1 MERPH
6 RQTDGGV
13 WREIALRPVR
23 VITDLSVSPWPGQRA
38 VVTIG
43 AYDGVHLGHRAVI
56 RQVRER
62 AAELRALSVVVT
74 FDRHPASVVRPDAAP
89 RLLTTPEQKIELLSQ
104 TGVDAVVV
112 VPFSAEQAKETPV
125 DFVTR
130 VLVNA
135 LRVQAVIVGS
145 DFHFGHMRQGNI
157 TLLREMGERHDFTC
171 EPIVLVPR
179 ADGVNEPVSS
189 TAIRRAL
196 AGGEIDSAT
205 RMLGRAH
212 EVRGVVIEGDQR
224 GRTIGFPTAN
234 VNIPSGMCLP
244 ADGVYAGIYRH
255 PDGTEHSCA
264 INLGRRPTFYANQD
278 YSLLEAYLLDFAGDL
293 YGEEAAVQFVAF
305 LRSEKQFGGLDEL
318 KEQLV
323 KDIDSARAAV
333 LARRSN

>member
-1 MERPH
+1 
-6 RQTDGGV
+6 
-13 WREIALRPVR
+13 VR

-56 RQVRER
+56 RQVRDR
-62 AAELRALSVVVT
+62 AAELGALSVVVT

-130 VLVNA
+130 VLVDA
-135 LRVQAVIVGS
+135 LHVQAVIVGS
-145 DFHFGHMRQGNI
+145 DFHFGHMRQGNV

-234 VNIPSGMCLP
+234 VNIPAGMCLP
-244 ADGVYAGIYRH
+244 ADGVYAGIYRR

-278 YSLLEAYLLDFAGDL
+278 YSLLEAYLLDFTGDL
-293 YGEEAAVQFVAF
+293 YGEDAAVQFVAF

-318 KEQLV
+318 KDQLV
-323 KDIDSARAAV
+323 KDIESARAAV

>member
-1 MERPH
+1 M
-6 RQTDGGV
+6 
-13 WREIALRPVR
+13 R
-23 VITDLSVSPWPGQRA
+23 VITDLSVSPWPDQRA

-62 AAELRALSVVVT
+62 AAALGALSVVVT
-74 FDRHPASVVRPDAAP
+74 FDRHPASVVRPEAAP

-130 VLVNA
+130 VLVDT
-135 LRVQAVIVGS
+135 LRTKAVIIGS
-145 DFHFGHMRQGNI
+145 DFHFGHMRQGNV

-234 VNIPSGMCLP
+234 VNIPAGMCLP
-244 ADGVYAGIYRH
+244 SDGVYAGIYRR
-255 PDGTEHSCA
+255 PDGSEHSCA

-278 YSLLEAYLLDFAGDL
+278 YSLLEAYLLDFTGDL

-305 LRSEKQFGGLDEL
+305 LRSEKQFGGLHEL

-323 KDIDSARAAV
+323 KDIESARAAV

>member
-1 MERPH
+1 M
-6 RQTDGGV
+6 
-13 WREIALRPVR
+13 R
-23 VITDLSVSPWPGQRA
+23 VITDLSVSPWPDQRA

-56 RQVRER
+56 RQVRQR
-62 AAELRALSVVVT
+62 AAELGALSVVVT

-89 RLLTTPEQKIELLSQ
+89 RLLTTPDQKIELLSQ

-130 VLVNA
+130 VLVDA
-135 LRVQAVIVGS
+135 LRIQAVIVGS
-145 DFHFGHMRQGNI
+145 DFHFGHMRQGNV
-157 TLLREMGERHDFTC
+157 TLLREMGERHDFSC

-234 VNIPSGMCLP
+234 VNIPTGMCLP
-244 ADGVYAGIYRH
+244 ADGVYAGIYRR
-255 PDGTEHSCA
+255 PDGTEYSCA

-278 YSLLEAYLLDFAGDL
+278 YSLLEAFLLDFTGDL

-333 LARRSN
+333 LARRGN

>member
-1 MERPH
+1 MERPR
-6 RQTDGGV
+6 RQTNGGV
-13 WREIALRPVR
+13 WREIALRLVR
-23 VITDLSVSPWPGQRA
+23 VITDLSASPWPDQRA

-56 RQVRER
+56 RQVKER
-62 AAELRALSVVVT
+62 AAALGALSVVVT
-74 FDRHPASVVRPDAAP
+74 FDRHPASVVRPESAP

-112 VPFSAEQAKETPV
+112 VPFSADQAKETPV

-130 VLVNA
+130 ILVNA
-135 LRVQAVIVGS
+135 LRTQTVIVGS
-145 DFHFGHMRQGNI
+145 DFHFGHMRQGNV

-212 EVRGVVIEGDQR
+212 EVRGVVVEGDQR

-234 VNIPSGMCLP
+234 VNIPTGMCLP
-244 ADGVYAGIYRH
+244 SDGVYAGIYRR
-255 PDGTEHSCA
+255 PDGTEYSCA
-264 INLGRRPTFYANQD
+264 INLGRRPTFYTNQD

-293 YGEEAAVQFVAF
+293 YGEKAAVQFVAF

-318 KEQLV
+318 KQQLV
-323 KDIDSARAAV
+323 KDIENARAAV
-333 LARRSN
+333 LARRGS

>member
-1 MERPH
+1 
-6 RQTDGGV
+6 
-13 WREIALRPVR
+13 VR

-56 RQVRER
+56 RQVRDR
-62 AAELRALSVVVT
+62 AAELGALSVVVT

-112 VPFSAEQAKETPV
+112 VPFSTEQAKETPV
-125 DFVTR
+125 DFVMR
-130 VLVNA
+130 VLVNT
-135 LRVQAVIVGS
+135 LHTQAVIVGS
-145 DFHFGHMRQGNI
+145 DFHFGHMRQGNV

-234 VNIPSGMCLP
+234 VNIPAGMCLP
-244 ADGVYAGIYRH
+244 ADGVYAGIYRR

-278 YSLLEAYLLDFAGDL
+278 YSLLEAYLLDFTGDL
-293 YGEEAAVQFVAF
+293 YGEDAAVQFVAF

-323 KDIDSARAAV
+323 KDIESARAAV

>member
-1 MERPH
+1 M
-6 RQTDGGV
+6 
-13 WREIALRPVR
+13 R
-23 VITDLSVSPWPGQRA
+23 VITDLSVSPWPDQRA

-62 AAELRALSVVVT
+62 AAALGALSVVVT
-74 FDRHPASVVRPDAAP
+74 FDRHPASVVRPEAAP

-104 TGVDAVVV
+104 TGVDAVIV

-130 VLVNA
+130 VLVDT
-135 LRVQAVIVGS
+135 LRTKAVIIGS
-145 DFHFGHMRQGNI
+145 DFHFGHMRQGNV

-234 VNIPSGMCLP
+234 VNIPAGMCLP
-244 ADGVYAGIYRH
+244 SDGVYAGIYRR
-255 PDGTEHSCA
+255 PDGSEHSCA
-264 INLGRRPTFYANQD
+264 INLGRRPTFYVNQD
-278 YSLLEAYLLDFAGDL
+278 YSLLEAYLLDFTGDL

-323 KDIDSARAAV
+323 KDIESARAAV